1 MFSEMP
7 DLLRHSAKSVRA
19 MYFSSFIKLLLKIKA
34 IQFSLFFVSILRMTN
49 LFFAFKNMNCCYLYR
64 FYYERALRL
73 IDWLSVILI
82 CSSILIGS
90 LK

>member
-7 DLLRHSAKSVRA
+7 DLLRRSAKSVRA

-73 IDWLSVILI
+73 IDWLLVILI